1 MPVGCPGSL
10 ALVTLMRR
18 ATRRAQLGLGVGP
31 PFMNRRTRQLM
42 SESVLM
48 RASAGLWARSIGLDR
63 HHLRVWR
70 RDQLDLESGLAAVPL
85 PAAARRGT
93 PERRSGRCAVQIRH
107 VALVRPALQVEAVVG
122 LHKGAR
128 DLLAWRLANA
138 LDLNGHGRA

>member
-1 MPVGCPGSL
+1 MHGWLPRIAGARDVDAASDPEGS
-10 ALVTLMRR
+10 ARPR
-18 ATRRAQLGLGVGP
+18 VGP

-63 HHLRVWR
+63 HLRAWR
-70 RDQLDLESGLAAVPL
+70 RDRLDLESGLAAVPP
-85 PAAARRGT
+85 PAAGRRGT
-93 PERRSGRCAVQIRH
+93 PEGGSGRCAVQIRH

-122 LHKGAR
+122 LQKGAR

-138 LDLNGHGRA
+138 LDLNPG

>member
-1 MPVGCPGSL
+1 MHGWLPRMASARDVDAASDPEGS
-10 ALVTLMRR
+10 ARPR
-18 ATRRAQLGLGVGP
+18 VGP

-63 HHLRVWR
+63 HLRAGR
-70 RDQLDLESGLAAVPL
+70 RDRLDLSSPDLPPFPP
-85 PAAARRGT
+85 PAAGRRGT
-93 PERRSGRCAVQIRH
+93 PEGRSGRCAVQIRH
-107 VALVRPALQVEAVVG
+107 VAPVRPALQVEAVVG

-138 LDLNGHGRA
+138 LDLNPG